1 MRRAVFDVFVSLVR
15 YLKGDMILVWD
26 DARSFQRHLEDMGR
40 FRRLHE
46 GPGAES
52 ASFHDMP
59 AVFDIEATDH
69 PGRADTALFT
79 MVRGCPVVV
88 PIWKI
93 ALPVCSYN

>member
-1 MRRAVFDVFVSLVR
+1 
-15 YLKGDMILVWD
+15 MILVWD

-46 GPGAES
+46 GAGAET

-59 AVFDIEATDH
+59 AVFDIEPVDY
-69 PGRADTALFT
+69 PGRAGASLFT
-79 MVRGCPVVV
+79 MVRGSPVVV

-93 ALPVCSYN
+93 DLPGCSHN